1 MTWFSIVVERMTN
14 TITLQQPNGLSSIA
28 SGIGGRTVKGAIA
41 VKKRA
46 GMSLRKIVAIA
57 LFATGALWS
66 LGSTVNLAL
75 AKARKVKSG
84 QFRLLSIYN
93 SLRASHPGFIHAM
106 NKATTGLAS
115 WYGGMF
121 HGRKTAMGT
130 TYNMYAM
137 TAAHRSLPLGT
148 WVQVTN
154 QENGRSVVV
163 QVTDR
168 GPYVANRIMDLSY
181 AAAQQLGYADA
192 GTTEISM
199 KVLSTNPDATEVASA
214 VPAASIVP
222 SASINVTQATSIN
235 VTEAASSDVTEAA
248 SIIPA
253 MFRDVSAQSSNVSMP
268 ASSDSAGGVSDLLTV
283 VTDLVSGSPGQAA
296 ADLFA

>member
-1 MTWFSIVVERMTN
+1 MTN
-14 TITLQQPNGLSSIA
+14 TITYQQTNGLSSIA
-28 SGIGGRTVKGAIA
+28 SELGVRTVKGA
-41 VKKRA
+41 VTMKKRA

-57 LFATGALWS
+57 LFAVGAILS
-66 LGSTVNLAL
+66 LGSTVNLTL
-75 AKARKVKSG
+75 AKARKAKSNG

-93 SLRASHPGFIHAM
+93 TLRSSHPGFIQTM

-121 HGRKTAMGT
+121 HGRKTTMGT

-154 QENGRSVVV
+154 EQNGKSVVV

-181 AAAQQLGYADA
+181 AAAQQLGYANA
-192 GTTEISM
+192 GTTHISM
-199 KVLSTNPDATEVASA
+199 KVLGTNTNAMEVADASA
-214 VPAASIVP
+214 MNSGE
-222 SASINVTQATSIN
+222 VTQA
-235 VTEAASSDVTEAA
+235 AF
-248 SIIPA
+248 IIPA
-253 MFRDVSAQSSNVSMP
+253 QFRRVSAQSSNVSLT
-268 ASSDSAGGVSDLLTV
+268 ASQDSNNGVSDLLTA
-283 VTDLVSGSPGQAA
+283 VTDLVSGSPSQAVA
-296 ADLFA
+296 EMFA